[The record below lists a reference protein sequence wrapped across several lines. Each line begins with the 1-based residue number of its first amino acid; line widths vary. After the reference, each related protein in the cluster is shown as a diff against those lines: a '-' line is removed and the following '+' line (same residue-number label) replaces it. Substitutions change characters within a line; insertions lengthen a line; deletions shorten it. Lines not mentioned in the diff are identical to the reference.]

1 MDLLEQQL
9 LMKQAE
15 KKSPGL
21 AAVMGFFFPWLGAFY
36 TGHIMAGIVL
46 LFIDMVFFALSLVGI
61 GLVMLLVYGFIGAY
75 QSHKWAKEVNEKH
88 LAQLIAQRRAAGA
101 SAGVTV

>member
-36 TGHIMAGIVL
+36 TGHIGAGIVFL
-46 LFIDMVFFALSLVGI
+46 IIDFVFFALSIVGI
-61 GLVMLLVYGFIGAY
+61 GLFLLLVYGFAGAF
-75 QSHKWAKEVNEKH
+75 QCHKWAKEVNEKN
-88 LAQLIAQRRAAGA
+88 LAQLIQARRAATA
-101 SAGVTV
+101 ATGV